1 MESLQHLLA
10 NATLGETL
18 ADVTRQSQANPA
30 NADLRAA
37 FVQLL
42 CLSGNWSRAQTQLQ
56 SWLALSPQAQPTV
69 NLLQQAIAGE
79 LQRDAVLLGEAD
91 PVLPGSAWH
100 WCDTLLAALQ
110 ADTAGDVARGTAL
123 RAEALD
129 LADANPGTA
138 TQQDQPTAF
147 SWLMDGDS
155 RFGPVCEVINQGRYY
170 WIPFA
175 AIREMQFQAPASV
188 TDLVWRHTRVQL
200 VDGSEQVCQI
210 PARYPLLAG
219 ADERFLRASVT
230 EWQTLGDDTDQFI
243 GQGQKMW
250 LSDSAEF
257 SLLSLQQVT
266 FDNTES
272 ADES

>member
-1 MESLQHLLA
+1 
-10 NATLGETL
+10 
-18 ADVTRQSQANPA
+18 
-30 NADLRAA
+30 
-37 FVQLL
+37 
-42 CLSGNWSRAQTQLQ
+42 
-56 SWLALSPQAQPTV
+56 
-69 NLLQQAIAGE
+69 
-79 LQRDAVLLGEAD
+79 
-91 PVLPGSAWH
+91 
-100 WCDTLLAALQ
+100 
-110 ADTAGDVARGTAL
+110 
-123 RAEALD
+123 
-129 LADANPGTA
+129 
-138 TQQDQPTAF
+138 
-147 SWLMDGDS
+147 MDGDS

-257 SLLSLQQVT
+257 SLLSLQQVA
-266 FDNTES
+266 FDSVES
-272 ADES
+272 ANEP